1 MITKLVYF
9 LVLLLAVFCFSF
21 GVLFYINNSQAI
33 AVDLLFVTLPAY
45 PVASALLVSLIV
57 GFFVGLAVSS
67 LLMMR
72 LRAQKM
78 VLQRKLNKQ
87 G

>member
-9 LVLLLAVFCFSF
+9 LVFLLAVFCFSF

-33 AVDLLFVTLPAY
+33 VVDLLFVTLPAY
-45 PVASALLVSLIV
+45 PLASALLVSLMF
-57 GFFVGLAVSS
+57 GFMLGLAASS
-67 LLMMR
+67 VLMMR

-78 VLQRKLNKQ
+78 LLQRKLNKQ
-87 G
+87 S